1 MSSPVMTVRGGM
13 RFSLDMLN
21 ATDRAN
27 FVAALGGIFEHS
39 PWVAERAHTRAPFT
53 TVATLFDAMAGA
65 VESATRDEK
74 LALIRSHPDLA
85 GKAARAGTLT
95 VASAA
100 EQGGLGL
107 DQLSNAEFA
116 RFERLNKAYKDK
128 FGFPFVI
135 CVRRQTRDAIL
146 DSFERRL
153 GNDTD
158 AELAA
163 ALIEISLI
171 ARLRLA
177 EMLEGAR
184 MPKLDGRL
192 TTHVLDTHSGLPAAG
207 VVVEL
212 FELGASTPLVK
223 TKTNADGRTDAPLL
237 SGGPLRIGRY
247 ELRFHVGDYFAERN
261 LGLSQPAFL
270 DVVPVRFSIA
280 EAEGHYHVPLLV
292 SPWSYATYRG
302 S

>member
-1 MSSPVMTVRGGM
+1 M
-13 RFSLDMLN
+13 RVSLDMLN
-21 ATDRAN
+21 AADRAN
-27 FVAALGGIFEHS
+27 FVAALGGVFEHS
-39 PWVAERAHTRAPFT
+39 PWVAERAHERTPFD
-53 TVATLFDAMAGA
+53 TVTDLFAAMHAA
-65 VESATRDEK
+65 VNRATRDEK
-74 LALIRSHPDLA
+74 LALVRAHPDLA
-85 GKAARAGTLT
+85 GKATRGGTLT
-95 VASAA
+95 AASAA

-107 DQLSNAEFA
+107 DQLSNAEFE
-116 RFERLNKAYKDK
+116 RFERLNAAYKDK

-153 GNDTD
+153 GNGADR
-158 AELAA
+158 ELAA
-163 ALIEISLI
+163 ALAEISLI

-177 EMLEGAR
+177 EMVEGAG
-184 MPKLDGRL
+184 MPKIEGKL

-207 VVVEL
+207 VVIEL
-212 FELGASTPLVK
+212 YEQGAALPLVK
-223 TKTNADGRTDAPLL
+223 TKTNTDGRTDAPLL

-261 LGLSQPAFL
+261 LGLPQPAFL

-280 EAEGHYHVPLLV
+280 EAEEHYHVPLLV

>member
-1 MSSPVMTVRGGM
+1 M
-13 RFSLDMLN
+13 RVSLDMLN
-21 ATDRAN
+21 AADRAN
-27 FVAALGGIFEHS
+27 FVAALGDIFEHS
-39 PWVAERAHTRAPFT
+39 PWVAERAHERAPFA
-53 TVATLFDAMAGA
+53 TVTDLFAAMHAA
-65 VESATRDEK
+65 VNRATRDEK
-74 LALIRSHPDLA
+74 LALVRAHPDLA
-85 GKAARAGTLT
+85 GKAVRAGTLT
-95 VASAA
+95 AASAA
-100 EQGGLGL
+100 EQGALGL
-107 DQLSNAEFA
+107 DQLSNAEFE
-116 RFERLNKAYKDK
+116 RFERLNAAYKDK

-135 CVRRQTRDAIL
+135 CVRRQTRDTIL

-153 GNDTD
+153 GNGADT
-158 AELAA
+158 ELAA
-163 ALIEISLI
+163 ALAEISLI

-177 EMLEGAR
+177 EILEGAG
-184 MPKLDGRL
+184 MPKIEGKL

-207 VVVEL
+207 VVIEL
-212 FELGASTPLVK
+212 YEQGATAPLVK

-237 SGGPLRIGRY
+237 SGGPLRIGHY

-261 LGLSQPAFL
+261 LDLPEPAFL

>member
-1 MSSPVMTVRGGM
+1 M
-13 RFSLDMLN
+13 RVSLEMLN
-21 ATDRAN
+21 ATERAN
-27 FVAALGGIFEHS
+27 FVVALGGLFEYS
-39 PWVAERAHTRAPFT
+39 PWVAERAHTRAPFA
-53 TVATLFDAMAGA
+53 TVAALFDAMAHA
-65 VESATRDEK
+65 VGSGTRDEK

-85 GKAARAGTLT
+85 DKATRAGTLT
-95 VASAA
+95 LLSEA
-100 EQGGLGL
+100 EQSALGL
-107 DQLSNAEFA
+107 DKLSNAEFE
-116 RFERLNKAYKDK
+116 RFERLNAAYKDK
-128 FGFPFVI
+128 FGYPFVI

-153 GNDTD
+153 GNDKH

-163 ALIEISLI
+163 ALAEISLI

-177 EMLEGAR
+177 EIVEGAG
-184 MPKLDGRL
+184 MPKTDGRL
-192 TTHVLDTHSGLPAAG
+192 TTHLLDTHSGLPAAR
-207 VVVEL
+207 VVIEL
-212 FELGASTPLVK
+212 YEQGAALPLVK
-223 TKTNADGRTDAPLL
+223 TSTNAEGRTDAPLL

-247 ELRFHVGDYFAERN
+247 ELRFHVGDYFAGRS
-261 LGLSQPAFL
+261 LGLPQPAFL